1 MSLTRVCFASLTG
14 LALSSG
20 VVFADW
26 NGFCGNYQQ
35 ISSNAGACPTCTLMI
50 ADNPEL
56 QFYGVVANNGWEA
69 ELYWVNRNE
78 GVAAGGGEWNDRAGS
93 YAEQRFAIDMNR
105 EGDRLFMRMSHY
117 NPALGGAIT
126 AEYICL
132 D

>member
-1 MSLTRVCFASLTG
+1 MSLSRLIFATLSG
-14 LALSSG
+14 LALSTG
-20 VVFADW
+20 AALADW
-26 NGFCGNYQQ
+26 NGFCGTYQQ
-35 ISSNAGACPTCTLMI
+35 VSSNAGACPSCSLMI

-69 ELYWVNRNE
+69 ELYWVDGDE
-78 GVAAGGGEWNDRAGS
+78 GVAAGGGEWNDMAGS

-105 EGDRLFMRMSHY
+105 QGDRLFMRMTHY
-117 NPALGGAIT
+117 NPALGSAIT